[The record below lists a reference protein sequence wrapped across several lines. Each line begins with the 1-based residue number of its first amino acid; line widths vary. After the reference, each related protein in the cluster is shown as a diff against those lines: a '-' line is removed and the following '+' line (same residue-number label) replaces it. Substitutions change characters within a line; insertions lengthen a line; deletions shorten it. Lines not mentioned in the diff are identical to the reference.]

1 MEVPN
6 RQPEAPQTA
15 KTDRMNS
22 AQIDLRQ
29 FLQGRWRQVAGA
41 GLLALCLATL
51 AGINLR
57 RKAAEAYI
65 TGDVIIVKSPIQ
77 GKVAEEIL
85 STGKLFKPG
94 TTLVSVSASRQDEA
108 KQQATK
114 LELDQTQKD
123 IQSTEAEL
131 NKLVLANQARLIND
145 LKTAER
151 ELLDLQGQ
159 EQRYTKQA
167 ERYRE
172 LVSAGA
178 VDPDTLAGVEATA
191 NSYRQKASNQR
202 RIVSDLK
209 QETKDAVSRIASG
222 NRQLPQSTRRLEIL
236 EIEIVRISNQLNM
249 LRTKERKLSELVKA
263 NKTRSEFLYKPSF
276 NGLVLSNRVAN
287 GSEVAIGESLLTV
300 VNCDKLRVEAVFNSN
315 KIKGLH
321 VGDAVQVRLDHQN
334 RDLRGTVIS
343 IRGVRGIRALEN
355 TDAAQFKVTNDD
367 RMRVQ
372 IAIPAAQ
379 HIGTDCRLGDR
390 VDVEL

>member
-1 MEVPN
+1 MH
-6 RQPEAPQTA
+6 RL
-15 KTDRMNS
+15 
-22 AQIDLRQ
+22 I
-29 FLQGRWRQVAGA
+29 WRQVAGA

-77 GKVAEEIL
+77 GKVVEEIL
-85 STGKLFKPG
+85 STGELFKPG

-114 LELDQTQKD
+114 LELDQTHKD

-202 RIVSDLK
+202 RIVSDLE

-236 EIEIVRISNQLNM
+236 EIEIVRINNQLNM

-276 NGLVLSNRVAN
+276 NGLMLSNRVAN

-355 TDAAQFKVTNDD
+355 TDAAQFKATNDD

>member
-1 MEVPN
+1 M
-6 RQPEAPQTA
+6 
-15 KTDRMNS
+15 
-22 AQIDLRQ
+22 
-29 FLQGRWRQVAGA
+29 
-41 GLLALCLATL
+41 
-51 AGINLR
+51 
-57 RKAAEAYI
+57 
-65 TGDVIIVKSPIQ
+65 
-77 GKVAEEIL
+77 
-85 STGKLFKPG
+85 
-94 TTLVSVSASRQDEA
+94 
-108 KQQATK
+108 
-114 LELDQTQKD
+114 
-123 IQSTEAEL
+123 
-131 NKLVLANQARLIND
+131 
-145 LKTAER
+145 
-151 ELLDLQGQ
+151 
-159 EQRYTKQA
+159 
-167 ERYRE
+167 
-172 LVSAGA
+172 
-178 VDPDTLAGVEATA
+178 AGVEATA

-236 EIEIVRISNQLNM
+236 EIEIVRINNQLNM

-355 TDAAQFKVTNDD
+355 NDAAQFKATNDD